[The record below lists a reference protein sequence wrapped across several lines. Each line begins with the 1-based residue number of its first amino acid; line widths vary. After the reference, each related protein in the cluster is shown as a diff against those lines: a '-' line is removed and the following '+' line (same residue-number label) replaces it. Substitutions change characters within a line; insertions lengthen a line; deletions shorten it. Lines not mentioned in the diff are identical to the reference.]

1 MREAAHTPRPPF
13 EALVVALDGLLL
25 RLVRDVRASGLIA
38 RHGGEIRQRLIG
50 LDAAESQ
57 RQCANACLK
66 KGNRS
71 EGVQPY
77 AASGSGALSVV
88 GCTGGS
94 SDGDDVP
101 ER

>member
-66 KGNRS
+66 K
-71 EGVQPY
+71 VTVT
-77 AASGSGALSVV
+77 AASGVSLGYTSI
-88 GCTGGS
+88 TWPS
-94 SDGDDVP
+94 SS
-101 ER
+101 